1 MKHLYFI
8 SNNLVS
14 KANVIYPKSTT
25 FNTVRER
32 TMLNS
37 KGEMK
42 AVALTK
48 YKVLDSVE
56 VVYSSEYFCAMNTAK
71 YVAEAKALDIVMDA
85 RLNERVVGEL
95 GCNEYRFL
103 KGMQEHDFD
112 YKLQNGESINDVR
125 TRMTEFLYDVL
136 ISPEKNVLIITH
148 NIALLSL
155 MLKFC
160 NKGFNLYDRLI
171 LDYDE
176 KVIFDGVFHEMD
188 LIEVV
193 SFYMFIICYF
203 KCLVF

>member
-25 FNTVRER
+25 FNTVREK

-48 YKVLDSVE
+48 YKALDAIE
-56 VVYSSEYFCAMNTAK
+56 VIYSSEYFCAMNTAK
-71 YVAEAKALDIVMDA
+71 YIAEDKNIDIVLDS

-112 YKLQNGESINDVR
+112 YKLSNGESINEVKK
-125 TRMTEFLYDVL
+125 RMTEFLYDVL
-136 ISPEKNVLIITH
+136 INPEKNVLIVTH

-160 NKGFNLYDRLI
+160 NQGFNLYDRLI
-171 LDYDE
+171 LDYEDE
-176 KVIFDGVFHEMD
+176 VVFDGVFHEMD
-188 LIEVV
+188 LIEIVYDENE
-193 SFYMFIICYF
+193 FRGIRRLI
-203 KCLVF
+203 

>member
-48 YKVLDSVE
+48 YKVLDDIE

-71 YVAEAKALDIVMDA
+71 YIAESKALDIVIDA

-125 TRMTEFLYDVL
+125 ARMTEFLYDVL
-136 ISPEKNVLIITH
+136 ISPEKNVLIVTH

-160 NKGFNLYDRLI
+160 NQGFNLYDRLI
-171 LDYDE
+171 LDYNE
-176 KVIFDGVFHEMD
+176 EVIFDGVFHEMD

-193 SFYMFIICYF
+193 YDDNTFVGIRRLI
-203 KCLVF
+203 